1 MEAVGQLTGGIA
13 HDLNNLLT
21 VVLANSEMMA
31 ASIPEA
37 RDDLRGDL
45 GELQMAARR
54 GAQMIRKLLSFSR
67 HAPLT
72 YQVLD
77 LGRLVEDLIGTM
89 RRLLPAH
96 IQVDFVRDDAPVR
109 VLADAGAIEQI
120 MLNLATNA
128 RDAMPRGGTL
138 RIESRRVDVARA
150 PTGALPGSY
159 ACLSVSDT
167 GVGMDERVRARIFEP
182 FFTTKPPG
190 EGSGLGMAMIY
201 GLTQQH
207 GGFIEL
213 DSAVGRGSTVRVYFP
228 LARED
233 QPLAEL
239 TPVPDGLRG
248 GQESILLVEDEDG
261 LRRVAQR
268 ALEKVGYR
276 VLTASDGLEA
286 LEVYQRQPRDV
297 DLIITDVVMPKLGG
311 IALYRAL
318 RQEGHGVRFLFTSGY
333 AAEEIMQGDLSESAL
348 MLLQKPWTLAD
359 LTHRVREV
367 LDRGR

>member
-1 MEAVGQLTGGIA
+1 
-13 HDLNNLLT
+13 
-21 VVLANSEMMA
+21 
-31 ASIPEA
+31 
-37 RDDLRGDL
+37 
-45 GELQMAARR
+45 
-54 GAQMIRKLLSFSR
+54 
-67 HAPLT
+67 
-72 YQVLD
+72 
-77 LGRLVEDLIGTM
+77 
-89 RRLLPAH
+89 
-96 IQVDFVRDDAPVR
+96 
-109 VLADAGAIEQI
+109 
-120 MLNLATNA
+120 
-128 RDAMPRGGTL
+128 
-138 RIESRRVDVARA
+138 
-150 PTGALPGSY
+150 
-159 ACLSVSDT
+159 
-167 GVGMDERVRARIFEP
+167 
-182 FFTTKPPG
+182 
-190 EGSGLGMAMIY
+190 
-201 GLTQQH
+201 
-207 GGFIEL
+207 
-213 DSAVGRGSTVRVYFP
+213 VRVYFP